1 MIEAEQPKPISL
13 AAPVVPAGAAPAAAR
28 PNGEFAQA
36 AGNLLDAGLKFLEAL
51 AGDGDGKVAGAPA
64 ERLQRVAAVLVRPD
78 PRSQRP
84 TLSIPLPEWFTPE
97 ALGGAISGLFSRL
110 SGTP

>member
-1 MIEAEQPKPISL
+1 
-13 AAPVVPAGAAPAAAR
+13 VVPAGAAPAAAR

-51 AGDGDGKVAGAPA
+51 AGNGREKAAGAPA
-64 ERLQRVAAVLVRPD
+64 ERLQRVAVVLVRPD

-84 TLSIPLPEWFTPE
+84 VLSIPLPD
-97 ALGGAISGLFSRL
+97 GLAV
-110 SGTP
+110 